1 MKKTLTFS
9 KFDAELNTDCCDPY
23 NNAELTLTLRMGFR
37 QINPASGAASGT
49 YHDYGDVTAPTRKI
63 VKWSP
68 AAWSNWKANFVSSA
82 QSFWAGKFWLI
93 NDSYSFPY
101 TNGAGTYYP
110 NVWCRFKLVG
120 NEATVAGN
128 HHTID
133 VVRLDASENWFGSH
147 STLYDSKDTS
157 SVQKTTTSIGT
168 KVMQRAH
175 VHEVG
180 HLLGLNHVD
189 VGKPHCPAS
198 GDTNASAC
206 YGVADN
212 DMQSVMGSGMQLR
225 IEHAYPWRESL
236 RYFALQELTM
246 ALSSPMSLILGGGAS
261 LSLPVASLMAVWPAK
276 VRRHYPRTEA
286 ELKAGEAITA
296 RRARPH

>member
-37 QINPASGAASGT
+37 QINPAGGAASGT
-49 YHDYGDVTAPTRKI
+49 YRDYGRVTAHTRKI

-68 AAWSNWKANFVSSA
+68 AAWSSWKTNFVSSA
-82 QSFWAGKFWLI
+82 QTFWTGKFWLI
-93 NDSYSFPY
+93 NNSGSFPY
-101 TNGAGTYYP
+101 KNGAATYYP

-120 NEATVAGN
+120 NEATVGGN

-133 VVRLDASENWFGSH
+133 VVRLDPSENWFGSH
-147 STLYDSKDTS
+147 STLYDSKDTNS
-157 SVQKTTTSIGT
+157 IQKATTSTGK
-168 KVMQRAH
+168 KVLQRAH

-198 GDTNASAC
+198 GDTNAEAC

-212 DMQSVMGSGMQLR
+212 DMPSVMGAGMQLR

-236 RYFALQELTM
+236 RYFALADMIAARLFGPVW
-246 ALSSPMSLILGGGAS
+246 LAS
-261 LSLPVASLMAVWPAK
+261 LNVPVVSPMAVWPAK
-276 VRRHYPRTEA
+276 
-286 ELKAGEAITA
+286 I
-296 RRARPH
+296 